1 LRVSSWPERV
11 ARCASL
17 CGHKFRRILL
27 IVVSAALLFV
37 AHTGRV
43 WSQPPSTAASA
54 GEPVIAAY
62 VFADG
67 QALTPGAIDGR
78 KLTRVNYAFANI
90 AQGRMVEGNPADAVN
105 LAALTALKKENPHLT
120 VLVSV
125 GGWTWSGG
133 FSDAAL
139 TPASRSVFI
148 ESVAAFVTRYHLDGL
163 DVDWE
168 YPGMSGDGNTFR
180 PEDKQNYTLLLK
192 ELRGRFDT
200 MAATLHRPLYLTI
213 AAGSSSEW
221 LEHTEM
227 GEVSKYVDTVN
238 LMAYDYY
245 EPEGG
250 RPTGNHAP
258 LWVDPADPKAV
269 SADRSVREFE
279 QAGVAPRKLVLG
291 VPFYGH
297 VWGQVPATNHGLF
310 QPGQPVPNAY
320 ANYDAI
326 VNTMLGRGY
335 TRYWDAAASVPYLY
349 NPEKQIFVSYE
360 DPESLA
366 AKCKYV
372 KQQHLKGVMFW
383 DYESDPSGALLDS
396 LDAGLKPG
404 SYAQSGRKGR

>member
-1 LRVSSWPERV
+1 M
-11 ARCASL
+11 
-17 CGHKFRRILL
+17 G
-27 IVVSAALLFV
+27 SAALLFV
-37 AHTGRV
+37 TLTGRV
-43 WSQPPSTAASA
+43 WSQPQSAPASA
-54 GEPVIAAY
+54 AEPVVAAY

-67 QALTPGAIDGR
+67 RVLTPGEIDAK

-90 AQGRMVEGNPADAVN
+90 AQGRMVEGAPADAVN
-105 LAALTALKKENPHLT
+105 LAALTALKKDNPHLT

-148 ESVAAFVTRYHLDGL
+148 DSVEAFITRYHLDGL

-168 YPGMSGDGNTFR
+168 YPGMSGAGNTFR
-180 PEDKQNYTLLLK
+180 PEDKQTYTLLLK
-192 ELRGRFDT
+192 ALRCRFDT
-200 MAATLHRPLYLTI
+200 MAGTLHRPLYLTI
-213 AAGSSSEW
+213 AAGASSEF

-227 GEVSKYVDTVN
+227 SEVAKYVDTVN

-245 EPEGG
+245 EPEAGK
-250 RPTGNHAP
+250 PTGNHAP
-258 LWVDPADPKAV
+258 LFIDPADPKAV

-279 QAGVAPRKLVLG
+279 QAGVAARKLVLG

-320 ANYDAI
+320 ATYAAI
-326 VNTMLGRGY
+326 VSTMLGQGY

-349 NPEKQIFVSYE
+349 NADKQIFVSYE

-366 AKCKYV
+366 AKCKYL
-372 KQQHLKGVMFW
+372 KKQHLKGVMFW
-383 DYESDPSGALLDS
+383 DYESDPSGVLLDAIDS
-396 LDAGLKPG
+396 GLKPG
-404 SYAQSGRKGR
+404 S